1 MKAVAVVT
9 VKQFSEAKQRLA
21 EAVDPDLRRDLV
33 EAMLGDVLEA
43 VVGARMI
50 ETTLVVTGEP
60 AAASLSES
68 SGAEVIH
75 DPGGIGHSAA
85 ALLGVARAL
94 ELRADVAVLVPGDC
108 PLLEPRELDHLLT
121 GVPSPFVTVVPDR
134 HGTGTNSLVLSP
146 PDAIG
151 PAFGEGSCRR
161 HLGLARSAG
170 VPAVSEEVPGLA
182 LDLDTPAD
190 IVALTT
196 RLTGGTGGARRT
208 ASVLGI

>member
-1 MKAVAVVT
+1 MSEVAVVT
-9 VKQFSEAKQRLA
+9 AKHFSEAKQRMADSLDR
-21 EAVDPDLRRDLV
+21 ELRRELV
-33 EAMLGDVLEA
+33 EAMLADVLEA
-43 VVGARMI
+43 VCNARMI
-50 ETTLVVTGEP
+50 DTTVVVTGEP
-60 AAASLSES
+60 AAAALAES
-68 SGAEVIH
+68 SGAEVVP

-85 ALLGVARAL
+85 ALLGIDRAL
-94 ELRADVAVLVPGDC
+94 DLAAETVILVPGDC

-146 PDAIG
+146 PGAIE
-151 PAFGEGSCRR
+151 PSFGEGSCRR
-161 HLGLARSAG
+161 HLDLAREAG
-170 VPAVSEEVPGLA
+170 VPGVTEEVSGLA

-196 RLTGGTGGARRT
+196 RLAAGPGGARRT

>member
-1 MKAVAVVT
+1 MSAVAVVT
-9 VKQFSEAKQRLA
+9 AKHFSEAKQRMADSLDL
-21 EAVDPDLRRDLV
+21 ELRRELV
-33 EAMLGDVLEA
+33 EAMLADVLEA
-43 VVGARMI
+43 VCDARMI
-50 ETTLVVTGEP
+50 DTTVVVTGEP
-60 AAASLSES
+60 AAAALAES
-68 SGAEVIH
+68 FGAELVP

-85 ALLGVARAL
+85 ALLGIDRAL
-94 ELRADVAVLVPGDC
+94 DLGAETVILLPGDC

-146 PDAIG
+146 PGAIE
-151 PAFGEGSCRR
+151 PSFGEGSCRR
-161 HLGLARSAG
+161 HLGLAREAG
-170 VPAVSEEVPGLA
+170 VPGVTEEVDGLA

-196 RLTGGTGGARRT
+196 RLAAGPGGARRT